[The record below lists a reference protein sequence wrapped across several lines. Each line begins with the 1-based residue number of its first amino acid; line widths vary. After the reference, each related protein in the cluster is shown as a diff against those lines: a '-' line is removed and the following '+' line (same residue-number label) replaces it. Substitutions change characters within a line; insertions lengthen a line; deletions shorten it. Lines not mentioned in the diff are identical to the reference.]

1 MNRNT
6 RFLMVATLPLY
17 LGPLLAGLSGLGWS
31 AIPVFVALMALW
43 LVVMRPQDWPRRV
56 ALWTPAV
63 VLAAAAQVAINA
75 VIVVILFG
83 IGRGLG
89 GVGGFVLPLPP
100 LVPVALSFLSIPLSR
115 MVWNPETAQQ
125 MDQFLDQ
132 ALDQIHAINRG
143 APQVG
148 AGAGADPMLKTLLDL
163 PDDADPVLTADAI
176 AAAMRA
182 PGAALRLSLLQ
193 DELDHGLVPRSG
205 LREGLI
211 LWATDTVRAA
221 DDRVHGVQLTG
232 FLAAGFDARLLEL
245 FARRALPLLQA
256 QPGLWSS
263 YPDTAEIGLA
273 LEDSLPEAVQDS
285 LRALAAAVEAATP
298 PEERYSEA

>member
-1 MNRNT
+1 
-6 RFLMVATLPLY
+6 MVATLPLY

-176 AAAMRA
+176 AAAMCA

-193 DELDHGLVPRSG
+193 DELDHGLVPRNG

-298 PEERYSEA
+298 PEERLSEA